1 MGQYFSYF
9 TEANI
14 EFNKYGWRPDSPN
27 FHDEYIKFEQLL
39 DVVGVDLRK
48 KMPGVYN
55 QLNIGSSVANAVASA
70 YEFHQI
76 KLDENHIF
84 IPSRLF
90 IYYNT
95 RLIENSTEYD
105 AGVQI
110 RNTIKSLNIYGL
122 CSETKWCYDS
132 RLLAVRPD
140 DRCYEQISEGSVKYN
155 RLYQTVD
162 SLKACLSNGLPFIFG
177 FSVYDNF
184 ELLGP
189 TNTILNR
196 PNEGNSYVGGHC
208 CLCVGFD
215 DEKKTFIIRN
225 SFGIKWGDKGHF
237 HMSYDYVADSN
248 LCRDFW
254 VITI

>member
-9 TEANI
+9 TESNI
-14 EFNKYGWRPDSPN
+14 EFNRYGWRPDSPD
-27 FHDEYIKFEQLL
+27 FHDKYSEFQQIS
-39 DVVGVDLRK
+39 DVVSVDLRK

-70 YEFHQI
+70 YEFLQI
-76 KLDENHIF
+76 DLDENHIF

-105 AGVQI
+105 AGAQI
-110 RNTIKSLNIYGL
+110 RNTIKSLNIYGI
-122 CSETKWCYDS
+122 CSETQWCYDS
-132 RLLAVRPD
+132 RLLTVCPD
-140 DRCYEQISEGSVKYN
+140 ERCYSQISPIKYH
-155 RLYQTVD
+155 RLNQTID
-162 SLKACLSNGLPFIFG
+162 TLKACLSKGLPFIFG

-184 ELLGP
+184 DLLTP
-189 TNTILNR
+189 LNSVLDR
-196 PNEGNSYVGGHC
+196 PGENNLYRGGHC

-215 DEKKTFIIRN
+215 DTKKMFIIRN
-225 SFGIKWGDKGHF
+225 SFGIKWCDKGHF
-237 HMSYDYVADSN
+237 NMSYSYITDPD

-254 VITI
+254 VISI